1 MDRLSILKIFAHA
14 KGYFGMNKGFT
25 LLEVVVAI
33 TIFLVAFSVLIKMQ
47 VNNISKIKESF
58 LRLDALEYAKVY
70 REGLSNKSELKTI
83 NEFEIKE
90 SSKTIDFGVKEVNIQ
105 VIEKSTGKTILT
117 LKTYEE

>member
-1 MDRLSILKIFAHA
+1 MIYQS
-14 KGYFGMNKGFT
+14 GMNKGFT

-47 VNNISKIKESF
+47 VNNIHKIEESF
-58 LRLDALEYAKVY
+58 LRLYALEYAKVY
-70 REGLSNKSELKTI
+70 REGLTNKSELKTI

-90 SSKTIDFGVKEVNIQ
+90 SSKTIDFGVKEVNVQ